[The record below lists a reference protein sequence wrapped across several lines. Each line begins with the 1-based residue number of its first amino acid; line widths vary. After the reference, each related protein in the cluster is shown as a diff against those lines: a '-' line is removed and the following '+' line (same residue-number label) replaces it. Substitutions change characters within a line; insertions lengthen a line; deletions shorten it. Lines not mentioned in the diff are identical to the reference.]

1 MITLLLILL
10 LALVVVGGGG
20 PSSSWQGLNGIRT
33 QLQQPQLSCPRMP
46 DSARIE
52 TTTTCSAAH
61 PPVKINW
68 VFTRTASRP
77 KITIKTCPSSGHLE
91 DIPDINDKLPRRL
104 LSLSLSLFLS
114 LSLAERRAL
123 SALSR
128 RQGGNPPPLTPTPPH
143 PSPHS
148 ALSSP
153 YLLPPSSNPRVSS

>member
-46 DSARIE
+46 ASARIE

-68 VFTRTASRP
+68 GFTCKFFSAAPVKINWVFMINL
-77 KITIKTCPSSGHLE
+77 KMIT
-91 DIPDINDKLPRRL
+91 
-104 LSLSLSLFLS
+104 
-114 LSLAERRAL
+114 
-123 SALSR
+123 
-128 RQGGNPPPLTPTPPH
+128 
-143 PSPHS
+143 
-148 ALSSP
+148 
-153 YLLPPSSNPRVSS
+153 